1 MNSYPIYDPRMCLA
15 FPFESEPSS
24 VPLYLYQITS
34 SGLQYSDVR
43 STVKNEDDVF
53 KMVNIA
59 EILIIEN
66 NLKKATE
73 IRESIKNNIEI
84 SDDAGLE
91 QRLDI
96 MNTLIKNMEHK
107 LNSLKPDDYESDT
120 EYNDNEKLNE
130 IIKKV
135 NNQNILDLEKNM
147 NKMKDI
153 KENLKH
159 DKSLPFNLMLKRL
172 DITNTKIREIEEQL
186 SLFKSNDI

>member
-1 MNSYPIYDPRMCLA
+1 MNSYPINDPRMRLA
-15 FPFESEPSS
+15 VPFETEPSS
-24 VPLYLYQITS
+24 VPSYSYPITS
-34 SGLQYSDVR
+34 SELQYSDVR

-53 KMVNIA
+53 KMVNVA
-59 EILIIEN
+59 EISIIEK
-66 NLKKATE
+66 NLKKAIE

-96 MNTLIKNMEHK
+96 MNTLIINMEHK

-159 DKSLPFNLMLKRL
+159 DKSLPFNLMLK
-172 DITNTKIREIEEQL
+172 
-186 SLFKSNDI
+186 

>member
-1 MNSYPIYDPRMCLA
+1 MNSYPINDPRMRLA
-15 FPFESEPSS
+15 VPFETEPSS
-24 VPLYLYQITS
+24 VPSYSYPITS

-43 STVKNEDDVF
+43 STVKNEDDMF
-53 KMVNIA
+53 KMVHIA
-59 EILIIEN
+59 EILIAEK

-96 MNTLIKNMEHK
+96 MNTLIINMEHE
-107 LNSLKPDDYESDT
+107 LNSLKLDDYESDT
-120 EYNDNEKLNE
+120 EYNDNKKLNE

-135 NNQNILDLEKNM
+135 KNQYILGLEQNLNKIKN
-147 NKMKDI
+147 I

-159 DKSLPFNLMLKRL
+159 DRSISNDVMLERL
-172 DITNTKIREIEEQL
+172 DKTNTTIREIEEQFN
-186 SLFKSNDI
+186 LFKSNDI

>member
-53 KMVNIA
+53 KMVHIA
-59 EILIIEN
+59 EILITEK

-91 QRLDI
+91 QRLHI
-96 MNTLIKNMEHK
+96 MNTLIISMEHE
-107 LNSLKPDDYESDT
+107 LNSLKPDDYESD
-120 EYNDNEKLNE
+120 
-130 IIKKV
+130 
-135 NNQNILDLEKNM
+135 NQYILDLEQRM

-172 DITNTKIREIEEQL
+172 DMANTNIRAIEEQL
-186 SLFKSNDI
+186 NLFKSNDI

>member
-1 MNSYPIYDPRMCLA
+1 MNSYPVYDSRMRLA

-24 VPLYLYQITS
+24 VSSYSYPITS
-34 SGLQYSDVR
+34 SGLQYSDV
-43 STVKNEDDVF
+43 SSIVKNEDDVF
-53 KMVNIA
+53 KMVHIA
-59 EILIIEN
+59 EFLITEK

-96 MNTLIKNMEHK
+96 MNTLIINMEHE
-107 LNSLKPDDYESDT
+107 LNSLKLDDYESDT
-120 EYNDNEKLNE
+120 EYNDNKKLNE

-135 NNQNILDLEKNM
+135 NNQYILGLEENM
-147 NKMKDI
+147 NKIKDI

-159 DKSLPFNLMLKRL
+159 DKSIPFNLMLKRL
-172 DITNTKIREIEEQL
+172 DITNTKIRAIEEQL
-186 SLFKSNDI
+186 NLFKSNDI